1 MVETQEEKS
10 DVDEDLERVGVT
22 DLRTVAKIERNGG
35 EYTFIPN
42 IEITIDLEKK
52 RGIHMSRLIESISE
66 TVEEATMDLQSSIPG
81 LQRDIL
87 ERLNEKHE
95 YKRAEIKME
104 TELIIG
110 VKTPISNKD
119 TYETHDVEI
128 KLSKEKENFKKNM
141 KVKVIG
147 STACPH
153 SKANNDGKTHIQRAI
168 GILEIES
175 NYENYVNLEDMI
187 SIVENSFSS
196 ETYTLLKTED
206 ENYVVQK
213 MYDNPKFVED
223 VTREIIHKSKERFD
237 NCDIHAKCVSKESIH
252 KHDAIA
258 EGWATK

>member
-10 DVDEDLERVGVT
+10 DVDEELERVGIT
-22 DLRTVAKIERNGG
+22 DLRTVAKIKRNGK

-66 TVEEATMDLQSSIPG
+66 TVEEATMGLQSSISG
-81 LQRDIL
+81 LEKDIL

-104 TELIIG
+104 TELVISD
-110 VKTPISNKD
+110 KTPVSDKD

-128 KLSKEKENFKKNM
+128 KLTKEGENFRKNI
-141 KVKVIG
+141 KVEVIG

-153 SKANNDGKTHIQRAI
+153 SKVNNNGKTHIQRAI
-168 GILEIES
+168 GVLEINS
-175 NYENYVNLEDMI
+175 NYGNNVNLEDMI

-213 MYDNPKFVED
+213 MYENPKFVED
-223 VTREIIHKSKERFD
+223 VAREILHRSKKKFD
-237 NCDIHAKCVSKESIH
+237 NCKIHAKCVSKESIH
-252 KHDAIA
+252 KHDAMA
-258 EGWATK
+258 EGWASK